1 MTIQSYELVRT
12 NIKETKQT
20 THDFDFKPFFAIQEL
35 GVPTT
40 TSFCGGR
47 TDASNDDG
55 YSDFLSVGS
64 SELNKF
70 DKKIFEL
77 LLFYFS
83 AKVAIWSLWR
93 CWTTEGGGQVDGAHP
108 GHHRHCLPLHLYCLF
123 HSQIFCFTNHV
134 RTPLYSKTLRC
145 SMLLALP

>member
-55 YSDFLSVGS
+55 YSDFLSVGF
-64 SELNKF
+64 SELHLIKDFWIIELNWYNAESPWWKQPTTI
-70 DKKIFEL
+70 IFNM
-77 LLFYFS
+77 
-83 AKVAIWSLWR
+83 IDNGD
-93 CWTTEGGGQVDGAHP
+93 CGNID
-108 GHHRHCLPLHLYCLF
+108 
-123 HSQIFCFTNHV
+123 NDD
-134 RTPLYSKTLRC
+134 
-145 SMLLALP
+145 

>member
-20 THDFDFKPFFAIQEL
+20 THDFDFQPFFAIQEL

-64 SELNKF
+64 SELHLIKDSLIITF
-70 DKKIFEL
+70 
-77 LLFYFS
+77 LFLS
-83 AKVAIWSLWR
+83 QSCDMTSL
-93 CWTTEGGGQVDGAHP
+93 T
-108 GHHRHCLPLHLYCLF
+108 
-123 HSQIFCFTNHV
+123 
-134 RTPLYSKTLRC
+134 
-145 SMLLALP
+145 MLNN